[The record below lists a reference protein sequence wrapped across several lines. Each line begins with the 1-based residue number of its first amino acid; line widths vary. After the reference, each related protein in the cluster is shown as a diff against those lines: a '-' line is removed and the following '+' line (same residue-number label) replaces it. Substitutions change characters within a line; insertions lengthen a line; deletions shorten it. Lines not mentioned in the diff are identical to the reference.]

1 MKRLI
6 TIILA
11 FLLTATTLPCNAL
24 ATVPSSDT
32 IIRFDD
38 GSYIVIDLHVLDT
51 RASSTRSSSKEYIYY
66 SNSGEEAWRA
76 ELFGTFTYDGS
87 TSVCTASS
95 CTVTISK
102 TSWYAVSKTVGKN
115 GNTATADLVMGNK
128 LLGITVLK
136 REISLTLTCDANGNL
151 S

>member
-6 TIILA
+6 AIILA
-11 FLLTATTLPCNAL
+11 FLLTVTTFPCNAF
-24 ATVPSSDT
+24 AADPSNDTV
-32 IIRFDD
+32 IRFDD
-38 GSYIVIDLHVLDT
+38 GSYIVVKLQTLDS
-51 RASSTRSSSKEYIYY
+51 RASSTRSNSKEYIYY
-66 SNSGEEAWRA
+66 SSSGEEAWRA

-102 TSWYAVSKTVGKN
+102 SSWYEVSKTVGKS

-128 LLGITVLK
+128 ILGVTIGK